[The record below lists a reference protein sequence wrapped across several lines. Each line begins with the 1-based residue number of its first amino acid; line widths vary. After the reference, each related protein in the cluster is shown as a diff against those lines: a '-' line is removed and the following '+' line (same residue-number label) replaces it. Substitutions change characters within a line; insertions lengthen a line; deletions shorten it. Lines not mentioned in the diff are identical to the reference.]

1 MTQDDNPPDSQTP
14 IVTLGSTAAKA
25 EPGSESTLTV
35 FIAFSANFLV
45 AVA

>member
-35 FIAFSANFLV
+35 LIALSANFLV
-45 AVA
+45 AGA